1 MASGSDNR
9 RNNVRAG
16 LFTLSA
22 ILLFFATMVV
32 LNSGWLS
39 SILGSFNRYVV
50 RFDLADGVS
59 GLSAGSQIR
68 VGGLARGAVTGIELI
83 GFEDGKQPTALVS
96 FEVDESIE
104 LWSNAVA
111 IRTASILGGG
121 SWINISTVGGPD
133 LVTAAPTQKNGAAA
147 ERLPT
152 DGGGIIDATP
162 GDGLLTTMVG
172 GQNAATTRQILTNVS
187 NLTGF
192 VDSRVKPVFD
202 DQIEPALVDARTV
215 VGDVRRDYGTWSAS
229 VGRTLDNVETASS
242 DLETAMG
249 DGRAAMSDVRTDL
262 RLVSELVQRN
272 IGRIDE
278 AVANIEVIT
287 ENGVAITRR
296 IKDDTLARVDEAL
309 DGGVTAIDD
318 ASRIIQNLEL
328 QLTAAMP
335 SIRAVLQDAM
345 VAAGEL
351 KLATIE
357 IRRSPWRIL
366 YKPSPTELANE
377 NLFAAARDFTIA
389 AGEARVA
396 AETFQSVL
404 ADHPDR
410 LEDDPDLQ
418 AMIERFLADTLKRLE
433 DAQSRLF
440 SVIIGDQAGDDS

>member
-1 MASGSDNR
+1 MSSGSDNR

-16 LFTLSA
+16 LFTISA

-32 LNSGWLS
+32 LNGGWLA

-59 GLSAGSQIR
+59 GLNVGSQIR
-68 VGGLARGAVTGIELI
+68 VGGLVRGSVTGIELV
-83 GFEDGKQPTALVS
+83 GFTEGREPTALVD
-96 FEVDESIE
+96 FEVDDEIE
-104 LWSNAVA
+104 LWTNAVA

-121 SWINISTVGGPD
+121 SWINISTVGGAD
-133 LVTAAPTQKNGAAA
+133 LVTAAPAAKNGSTA

-152 DGGGIIDATP
+152 DGSGILDATP
-162 GDGLLTTMVG
+162 GDGLLTTIVG
-172 GQNAATTRQILTNVS
+172 GRNAATTRQILTNVS
-187 NLTGF
+187 SLTDF

-202 DQIEPALVDARTV
+202 DQIEPTLADARSV
-215 VGDVRRDYGTWSAS
+215 VGDVRRDYGTWSAN
-229 VGRTLDNVETASS
+229 VDRTLGNIESAST
-242 DLETAMG
+242 DLRTSMGDAKTAMK
-249 DGRAAMSDVRTDL
+249 DVRTDL
-262 RLVSELVQRN
+262 RLISELVQRN
-272 IGRIDE
+272 LGRVDE
-278 AVANIEVIT
+278 AVANLEIIT

-309 DGGVTAIDD
+309 DSGVEAIDD
-318 ASRIIQNLEL
+318 ASTILKTIDV

-335 SIRAVLQDAM
+335 SVRAILQDAM

-377 NLFAAARDFTIA
+377 NLFSAARDFTIA

-396 AETFQSVL
+396 AQSFQAVIE
-404 ADHPDR
+404 AHPDR
-410 LEDDPDLQ
+410 LDADPELQ
-418 AMIERFLADTLKRLE
+418 ASVERFLAETLKRLE

-440 SVIIGDQAGDDS
+440 SVIIGDDDLDDS